1 MNAVFRLRSS
11 VCGLD
16 VCQLF
21 ADNRIIPSRIVFL
34 GLRSYQVTRQDA
46 KPGRFTR
53 GRLPGFRR
61 MIVYMRFETFAI
73 VGLMVAGALAFGG
86 LTAVWANQQ
95 QGSKSISASQDP
107 KSPKRKDKVVRT
119 EEDWKKRLTPEQY
132 RILRSQG
139 TEPPFCSP
147 FVDNKKNGVYACV
160 GCDLPLFKSDAKFD
174 SGTGWPSFLR
184 PVNDEHVWTRS
195 DLSHGMI
202 RVEVLCARCDGH
214 LGHVFDDGPKPTG
227 LRYCIN
233 STILTFKETK

>member
-21 ADNRIIPSRIVFL
+21 ADKPFIPAHRGS
-34 GLRSYQVTRQDA
+34 GSLRSYQVIIETA

-53 GRLPGFRR
+53 GRLPGIGR
-61 MIVYMRFETFAI
+61 MMRVMRFETFAV

-86 LTAVWANQQ
+86 LTAVWAQS
-95 QGSKSISASQDP
+95 QGSKSVAASQDP
-107 KSPKRKDKVVRT
+107 KSPKRKDKVIRT
-119 EEDWKKRLTPEQY
+119 EEEWKKRLTPEQY

-174 SGTGWPSFLR
+174 SGTGWPSFFR
-184 PVNDEHVWTRS
+184 PVNEENIWTRP

-214 LGHVFDDGPKPTG
+214 LGHVFDDGPKPSG